1 VLGVILLL
9 QALTVAVGGTPG
21 SPEYLPLR
29 VADTEGDF
37 TREGLKV
44 TLRATRAESGA
55 AEALVQGQA
64 DLAAT
69 SLQALLRFGHR
80 QGRPLPRLVFG
91 LTAAPHVAVLV
102 GSTQAAEVRSM
113 ADLAGARIGFTTP
126 GGAEQTWV
134 GALLARARLTPTQ
147 VEMISLGHRG
157 VANALDTGEVR
168 AAVVPEPAA
177 SALIEDGRAA
187 LLVDLRS
194 PRAVAGAL
202 GVTTVHAAVFAAA
215 DRRIGDPELAAFGR
229 ALLAAERRIATA
241 PPAELAERLPRS
253 VVGIADEFAR
263 RVETSRSLYL
273 PDGLVDPDAVR
284 ATIDIIRA
292 HVVLPAWL
300 RLPRPE
306 QMLHLEPLRRSLRSK
321 RPA

>member
-1 VLGVILLL
+1 MLGVILLV
-9 QALTVAVGGTPG
+9 QALTVAVGGAPG
-21 SPEYLPLR
+21 SPAYLPLR
-29 VADTEGDF
+29 VAETEGYF
-37 TREGLKV
+37 TREGLTV
-44 TLRATRAESGA
+44 TLRAMRAESGA
-55 AEALVQGQA
+55 AEALAQGQA

-80 QGRPLPRLVFG
+80 QGGRLPRLVFG

-102 GSTQAAEVRSM
+102 GSAQAAEITSV

-134 GALLARARLTPTQ
+134 AALLARARLAPAQ
-147 VEMISLGHRG
+147 VEMISLGSRG
-157 VANALDTGEVR
+157 VATALDTGEVR
-168 AAVVPEPAA
+168 AAAVPEPAA
-177 SALIEDGRAA
+177 SALVDGGRAA
-187 LLVDLRS
+187 ILADLRS
-194 PRAVAGAL
+194 PRAVSRAL
-202 GVTTVHAAVFAAA
+202 GMPTVHAAVFARA
-215 DRRIGDPELAAFGR
+215 DRRIGDRELAAFGR
-229 ALLAAERRIATA
+229 ALLAAQRRIATA

-253 VVGIADEFAR
+253 VVGLGDDFAR
-263 RVETSRSLYL
+263 RVEASRSLYL

-284 ATIDIIRA
+284 ATIEIIRA
-292 HVVLPAWL
+292 HVALPAWL